1 MNRRGTGVRAAASSK
16 SLTTLFVVVALVS
29 LGVAGWGFV
38 ILTAPS
44 TQGSSDTIEFQEFG
58 LPVGTVWGV
67 VLNGITHSS
76 TVRSYTDSVSFGV
89 NQGSYNFTVLQVR
102 NFTAYPASGTITT
115 VDPVMFV
122 NITFSSTLV
131 PIGSAFAVGNPVLGQ
146 CSAGDS
152 FAVNGCNAGDYTY
165 TLTIE
170 ISSVEFGNVL
180 FTVRTASGSNY
191 TVLPGS
197 GGFSIVAIT
206 GEVAAQTNST
216 QMGNTLWMST
226 NWLTYG
232 PGYVPSYPLT
242 SIDTILIDMGKANPT
257 GLGLTFVVF
266 GSGNYSGSTPP
277 LALP

>member
-44 TQGSSDTIEFQEFG
+44 TQGFSDTIEFQEFG

-67 VLNGITHSS
+67 VLNGIPHSS

-115 VDPVMFV
+115 VDPAMFV

-226 NWLTYG
+226 NWFTYG